1 MAGSR
6 ELTTTNKV
14 RGKKGT
20 IMKNT
25 IAIVVSL
32 LVTAGAYAA
41 PDLVIQN
48 QKINPS
54 ATPLGE
60 KYTVTF
66 TMRNSGDAIA
76 YVPAV
81 SVSIPSGAT
90 YLRATSVYPCSAQAA
105 VVTCTGANGSL
116 LGAGSFNNFSFD
128 FNAPNTVG
136 PMTIAIEAD
145 PAKSVTETSETN
157 NKATLASQ
165 SFERPKLAASA
176 TVCPTSPRTV
186 GQGYAFALRI
196 KNVGN
201 TTVRYGALQ
210 IDITGGPAMITSTVP
225 TVAGLTLNS
234 SANSRSF
241 LWAPGTLNPGDQ
253 RDVTVFMKSSAP
265 HALVGKATVV
275 QDNENTPAD
284 NVATCQFAVQ

>member
-1 MAGSR
+1 
-6 ELTTTNKV
+6 
-14 RGKKGT
+14 
-20 IMKNT
+20 MKYT
-25 IAIVVSL
+25 MAIVVSL
-32 LVTAGAYAA
+32 LVAVGALAG

-54 ATPLGE
+54 AVPLGE

-66 TMRNSGDAIA
+66 TMKNTGDAIA

-90 YLRATSVYPCSAQAA
+90 YLSATSVYPCSAQAG

-145 PAKSVTETSETN
+145 PAKSVAETSETN
-157 NKATLASQ
+157 NKATLGSQ

-176 TVCPTSPRTV
+176 SVCPTTPRTV
-186 GQGYAFALRI
+186 GQGYAFAAKI

-201 TTVRYGALQ
+201 TVVRYAALN
-210 IDITGGPAMITSTVP
+210 ITITGGPSMITSTAP
-225 TVAGLTLNS
+225 SIAGLTLNS
-234 SANSRSF
+234 SANSHTLLF
-241 LWAPGTLNPGDQ
+241 APGTLNPGDAK
-253 RDVTVFMKSSAP
+253 DVTVFMKSSAP
-265 HALVGKATVV
+265 HALVAKAIVV
-275 QDNENTPAD
+275 QDNENTTAD
-284 NVATCQFAVQ
+284 NEATCQFAVQ